1 MDVLHI
7 AVFFL
12 LAIAILVASHEA
24 GHYLV
29 ARWLGVHVV
38 RFSVGFGKRL
48 WAWRNA
54 QGTEF
59 CIAALPIGG
68 YVRMYDRRDPDAAD
82 HAPADPQL
90 AERSYD
96 RLKPPQRIA
105 IALGGPAANLLL
117 ALALYWV
124 LGMMGVV
131 VVPPMVAVAEGSAAH
146 RAGLRDGAEIV
157 AVDGRETATWR
168 AVGMALVSRLGDSG
182 EIAVEALRDGRRQR
196 HALAIDAWHAGSA
209 DPDLL
214 GSLGIALQRP
224 AYFGEVL
231 PGGPASAAG
240 LRAADRVT
248 QVDGRA
254 VRDWQ
259 SFVAVVRGHPEAP
272 LQLTVERTD
281 GTRLVTVTPAR
292 RLDDDGTAYG
302 YIGVAPA
309 MPQRIVRTGPVAALA
324 GAVAKTWDLSV
335 LTVRLIAKMALLEVS
350 AKNVAGP
357 ITIAKV
363 TSDSARAGATEF
375 MALLALLSVNLG
387 LINLLPIPVLDGGQV
402 LFNAVEW
409 VRRKPASSGA
419 EAVTER
425 VGYALVAGLVV
436 LVCYAEFARWFPLE

>member
-1 MDVLHI
+1 MDILHI
-7 AVFFL
+7 TVFFL

-29 ARWLGVHVV
+29 ARWVGVHVV
-38 RFSVGFGKRL
+38 RFSVGFGTRL

-68 YVRMYDRRDPDAAD
+68 YVRMYDRRDADAAEN
-82 HAPADPQL
+82 APADPAL

-96 RLKPPQRIA
+96 RLTPPQRIA

-117 ALALYWV
+117 ALALYWI
-124 LGMMGVV
+124 LGMVGVA
-131 VVPPMVAVAEGSAAH
+131 VVPPTIAVAEDSAAH

-157 AVDGRETATWR
+157 AVDGRETGTWR
-168 AVGMALVSRLGDSG
+168 AVAMALAGRLGDSG
-182 EIAVEALRDGRRQR
+182 EIAVETLREGRRER
-196 HALAIDAWHAGSA
+196 HAVAIDAWHAGSA

-214 GSLGIALQRP
+214 GSLGIGPQRP
-224 AYFGEVL
+224 AYIGEVL
-231 PGGPASAAG
+231 PGAPASDAG
-240 LRAADRVT
+240 LRVQDHIA

-259 SFVAVVRGHPEAP
+259 DFVAVVRGNPDAP
-272 LQLTVERTD
+272 LQLTVARSE

-292 RLDDDGTAYG
+292 RLDEDGAAYG
-302 YIGVAPA
+302 YIGAAPA
-309 MPQRIVRTGPVAALA
+309 MPQRIVRTGPVASLA
-324 GAVAKTWDLSV
+324 EGLAKTWDLSV
-335 LTVRLIAKMALLEVS
+335 LTVRLIGKMALLEVS

-363 TSDSARAGATEF
+363 TSDSARAGIAEF

-387 LINLLPIPVLDGGQV
+387 IINLLPIPVLDGGQV
-402 LFNAVEW
+402 LFNAIEW
-409 VRRKPASSGA
+409 VRKKPASSGA
-419 EAVTER
+419 EAVTAR

-436 LVCYAEFARWFPLE
+436 LVCYAEFARWF